1 MTPTRIRVPG
11 ALLIALTAFAQGAV
25 LAQNKLLTIDYLYDP
40 VKKVDFGKTR
50 SSRESAFVW
59 LNDAEY
65 VRKGDD
71 GRYYRVQATSGIE
84 APVFDPAQLEQ
95 ALS

>member
-1 MTPTRIRVPG
+1 M
-11 ALLIALTAFAQGAV
+11 
-25 LAQNKLLTIDYLYDP
+25 
-40 VKKVDFGKTR
+40 
-50 SSRESAFVW
+50 W

-71 GRYYRVQATSGIE
+71 GRYYRVEAMSGTE

-95 ALS
+95 ALSLAPGVTLKDRGKPRAVTLLTRLHGARLRPRR